1 MLEEHFFNLLFHR
14 MRLLDGIRPDII
26 RAADAVIAA
35 VTHGGRFMVYDENGQ
50 MNSESNYRNSGLK
63 LPQNGM
69 NGSGELLPVTPRDV
83 VIVYCMLPATEQ
95 SLTALDTA
103 RDSGAYTIVV
113 CPRTQGGVVPAGRT
127 LAGGADIHL
136 DNLSDADGIIIPD
149 GWETPIAPT
158 TGIINDVIL
167 WMLHGEIIDRMIQR
181 GMTPGVLR
189 GSHLRGGRPWNHAVP
204 DSLMRERGW

>member
-1 MLEEHFFNLLFHR
+1 MLEEQFFNLLFHR
-14 MRLLDGIRPDII
+14 MRLLDGIRPLII

-50 MNSESNYRNSGLK
+50 MTGESDYRNSGLK
-63 LPQNGM
+63 LPKRGM
-69 NGSGELLPVTPRDV
+69 NDDGELLPVTPRDV
-83 VIVYCMLPATEQ
+83 VIIYSMFPATKK
-95 SLTALDTA
+95 SLTALDAA
-103 RDSGAYTIVV
+103 RDAGAYTIVV
-113 CPRTQGGVVPAGRT
+113 CPRTHGGVVPAGQS
-127 LAGGADIHL
+127 LAESADIHL
-136 DNLSDADGIIIPD
+136 DNMSDADGVILPE

-167 WMLHGEIIDRMIQR
+167 WMLHGEIIDRMVQR

-189 GSHLRGGRPWNHAVP
+189 GSHLRGGRLWNHAVP